1 MGAGAVTWSS
11 KKQYI
16 VALLSTEAEH
26 VAQTHAAKEA
36 MYLCTFVQ
44 EIHGLDKPITI
55 NCDNQG
61 AIMLSKEQIPCMD
74 QAH

>member
-1 MGAGAVTWSS
+1 MGMGAINWSS

-16 VALLSTEAEH
+16 VMLSSTEAEYIT
-26 VAQTHAAKEA
+26 QTHAVKEV
-36 MYLCTFVQ
+36 MYLHMFVQ

-55 NCDNQG
+55 NCNNQDHIIKG
-61 AIMLSKEQIPCMD
+61 QQIPCMD